1 MDAYSYLR
9 CLILRK
15 YDNSEIVC
23 QNMQLIQN
31 KSTYLILYQQKRND
45 IELNID
51 EGHVNEKIITR
62 KHAQTNITVI
72 SYPV

>member
-1 MDAYSYLR
+1 
-9 CLILRK
+9 
-15 YDNSEIVC
+15 
-23 QNMQLIQN
+23 MQLIQN